1 MKKNKFDARVS
12 DIEQIITPISS
23 MAKVT
28 SIFKSKEGVKNV
40 NVTPFECTSLTNA
53 KVLKSNREELQK
65 YTKKAWLRTYPL
77 GTEMSSGNYDPAAMM
92 EVGAQIIA
100 LNTQTKDYYA
110 WMMYGYFCGGQK
122 ASPSLRGYILKP
134 KYLRPSSHEVCIQ
147 PKAKFR
153 VKIDI
158 I

>member
-1 MKKNKFDARVS
+1 MKNA
-12 DIEQIITPISS
+12 
-23 MAKVT
+23 
-28 SIFKSKEGVKNV
+28 

-53 KVLKSNREELQK
+53 KVLKTNKAELQK

-77 GTEMSSGNYDPAAMM
+77 ATEMNSGNYDPAAMM

-122 ASPSLRGYILKP
+122 ATSGLRGYILKP
-134 KYLRPSSHEVCIQ
+134 KHLRPSNEEVNIQ
-147 PKAKFR
+147 PKTKFR
-153 VKIDI
+153 VKI
-158 I
+158 